1 MVGRD
6 RHIDTGSDFR
16 VVGSSYCS
24 FRLQWVECD
33 VPPLHLLQKHGLSPT
48 RHVFVS
54 GEIVLRHRARCAM
67 SREPSPRAEPPGRGA
82 ADEGVDAAADDDM
95 TMATAAS
102 TRTTRTT

>member
-1 MVGRD
+1 MYLPY
-6 RHIDTGSDFR
+6 IYFR
-16 VVGSSYCS
+16 STDC
-24 FRLQWVECD
+24 
-33 VPPLHLLQKHGLSPT
+33 PPPVT
-48 RHVFVS
+48 FFVS